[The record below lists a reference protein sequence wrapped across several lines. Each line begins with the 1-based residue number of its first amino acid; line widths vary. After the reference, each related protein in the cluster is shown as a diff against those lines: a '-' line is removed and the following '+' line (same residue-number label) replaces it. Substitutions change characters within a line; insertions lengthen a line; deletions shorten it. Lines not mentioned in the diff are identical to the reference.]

1 MGVSLTPKLIK
12 LGGKKMLVGWL
23 EERINVFISK
33 LSLLNSE
40 LDIKDLC
47 ENELNF
53 LRDNLGIYA
62 IKDDDGITTGYDGKI
77 NTLHKYLTEYRNQIK
92 ERIELNNSNSFET
105 TIGKFKTATS
115 EGSRRK
121 IRLHIAN
128 RYLKKDRES
137 SQFRSQELKEHSDI
151 KRREPRYFYSEDVI
165 KKSVVLLDHTSYTGL
180 SLGLMLLTGRRMSE
194 ILHSGNF
201 EYIADDRV
209 MFSGQLKTRES
220 PTAKTYPFSIP
231 VLCDANKIIE
241 AFKRLRAMPE
251 IAAIKNIV
259 GCNRKAGMIGAQCKA
274 HYKSLIKECIP
285 KDLRAAYAQI
295 CLVYKRNEKRTD
307 YEPYFA
313 DILGHATDDLDTSKK
328 YKIFELLD

>member
-1 MGVSLTPKLIK
+1 
-12 LGGKKMLVGWL
+12 MLVSWL
-23 EERINVFISK
+23 EDRINVFISK
-33 LSLLNSE
+33 LSLLDSE
-40 LDIKDLC
+40 LEIKGLC
-47 ENELNF
+47 ELELGF
-53 LRDNLGIYA
+53 LKDNLGIYELRDNEGL
-62 IKDDDGITTGYDGKI
+62 IVGYDGKI

-92 ERIELNNSNSFET
+92 EQIKLNDRNSYIT

-128 RYLKKDRES
+128 KYLKKDRES
-137 SQFRSQELKEHSDI
+137 SQFRNQELKEHSDV

-165 KKSVVLLDHTSYTGL
+165 KKSVVLLQHTSYTGL

-220 PTAKTYPFSIP
+220 PTAKTYPFPIP
-231 VLCDANKIIE
+231 VLFDANEIIL
-241 AFKRLRAMPE
+241 AFNRLRAMSQ
-251 IAAIKNIV
+251 IIAIKSV
-259 GCNRKAGMIGAQCKA
+259 VDCNKKAGMIGAQCNS
-274 HYKSLIKECIP
+274 HYRTLIKDCVP

-295 CLVYKRNEKRTD
+295 CLVYKRNEYRTD

>member
-1 MGVSLTPKLIK
+1 LGVSLTPKLIK
-12 LGGKKMLVGWL
+12 LGGKKMLAGWL

-33 LSLLNSE
+33 LSP
-40 LDIKDLC
+40 LDNEILIKDLC

-53 LRDNLGIYA
+53 LRNNLGIYA
-62 IKDDDGITTGYDGKI
+62 IKDDEGITTGYDGKV
-77 NTLHKYLTEYRNQIK
+77 NTLHSYLTDYNNQIK
-92 ERIELNNSNSFET
+92 ERIELNDKNSFVT

-121 IRLHIAN
+121 IRLHLAN
-128 RYLKKDRES
+128 RYLKKDRDA

-194 ILHSGNF
+194 ILYNGNF

-209 MFSGQLKTRES
+209 IFSGQLKTRES
-220 PTAKTYPFSIP
+220 PTAKTYPFPIP
-231 VLCDANKIIE
+231 VLFDANEIIQ
-241 AFKRLRAMPE
+241 AFNRLRSMPE
-251 IAAIKNIV
+251 IAAIKSV
-259 GCNRKAGMIGAQCKA
+259 RACNRKAGMIGTQCKA
-274 HYKSLIKECIP
+274 HYKSLIKDCVP

>member
-1 MGVSLTPKLIK
+1 LGVSLTPKLIK
-12 LGGKKMLVGWL
+12 LGGKKMLAGWL

-47 ENELNF
+47 EVELEF
-53 LRDNLGIYA
+53 LKDNLGIYEL
-62 IKDDDGITTGYDGKI
+62 KDSSGITTGYDGKI

-92 ERIELNNSNSFET
+92 ERIELNDKNSFVT

-121 IRLHIAN
+121 IRLHLAN

-137 SQFRSQELKEHSDI
+137 SQFRSQEMKEHSD
-151 KRREPRYFYSEDVI
+151 KSRREPRYFYSDDVI
-165 KKSVVLLDHTSYTGL
+165 KKSITLLDHTSYTGL

-194 ILHSGNF
+194 ILYNGEF
-201 EYIADDRV
+201 DYIADDRV

-220 PTAKTYPFSIP
+220 PTAKTYPFPIP
-231 VLCDANKIIE
+231 VLFDANQTIQ
-241 AFKRLRAMPE
+241 AFNRLRSMPK
-251 IAAIKNIV
+251 IAAIKSV
-259 GCNRKAGMIGAQCKA
+259 ADCNKKAGMIGTQCKA
-274 HYKSLIKECIP
+274 HYKSLIKDCIP

>member
-92 ERIELNNSNSFET
+92 ERIELNTSNSFET

-121 IRLHIAN
+121 IRLHLAN

-137 SQFRSQELKEHSDI
+137 SQFRSQELKEHSD
-151 KRREPRYFYSEDVI
+151 KSRREPRYFYSDDVI
-165 KKSVVLLDHTSYTGL
+165 KKSIILLSHNSYTGL

-194 ILHSGNF
+194 VLYSGDF
-201 EYIADDRV
+201 EYIADDKV
-209 MFSGQLKTRES
+209 MFRGQLKTRES
-220 PTAKTYPFSIP
+220 PTAKTYPFPIP
-231 VLCDANKIIE
+231 VLFDANETIQ
-241 AFKRLRAMPE
+241 AFNRLRSMPE
-251 IAAIKNIV
+251 IAAIKSV
-259 GCNRKAGMIGAQCKA
+259 RACNRKAGMIGTQCKA
-274 HYKSLIKECIP
+274 HYKSLIKDCVP

>member
-1 MGVSLTPKLIK
+1 MSPAWIQ
-12 LGGKKMLVGWL
+12 
-23 EERINVFISK
+23 ERINEFISK
-33 LSLLNSE
+33 LSP
-40 LDIKDLC
+40 LDNEILIKELC

-77 NTLHKYLTEYRNQIK
+77 NTLHSYLTDYNNQVK
-92 ERIELNNSNSFET
+92 ERIELNDKNSFVT

-121 IRLHIAN
+121 IRLHLAN
-128 RYLKKDRES
+128 RYLKKDRDA

-151 KRREPRYFYSEDVI
+151 KRREPRYFYSDDVI
-165 KKSVVLLDHTSYTGL
+165 KKSITLLDHVSYTGL

-194 ILHSGNF
+194 ILYNGGF
-201 EYIADDRV
+201 DYIADDRV

-241 AFKRLRAMPE
+241 AFKRLRAMPQ
-251 IAAIKNIV
+251 IAGIKSV
-259 GCNRKAGMIGAQCKA
+259 RACNRKAGMIGDMCKN
-274 HYKSLIKECIP
+274 HYTDLIKDCVS

-295 CLVYKRNEKRTD
+295 CLVYKRNEARTD

>member
-1 MGVSLTPKLIK
+1 MSPAWI
-12 LGGKKMLVGWL
+12 
-23 EERINVFISK
+23 EERINEFISK
-33 LSLLNSE
+33 LSPLNNE
-40 LDIKDLC
+40 ILIKDLC
-47 ENELNF
+47 ENELNI

-62 IKDDDGITTGYDGKI
+62 IKDDDGITTGYDVKI
-77 NTLHKYLTEYRNQIK
+77 NTLHSYLTDYNNQVK
-92 ERIELNNSNSFET
+92 ERIELNDKNSFVT

-121 IRLHIAN
+121 IRLHLAN
-128 RYLKKDRES
+128 RYLKKDRDA

-151 KRREPRYFYSEDVI
+151 KRREPRYFYSDDVI
-165 KKSVVLLDHTSYTGL
+165 KKSITLLDHVSYTGL

-194 ILHSGNF
+194 ILYNGNF

-241 AFKRLRAMPE
+241 AFKRLRAMPQ
-251 IAAIKNIV
+251 IADIKSV
-259 GCNRKAGMIGAQCKA
+259 RACNSKAGMIGDMCKS
-274 HYKSLIKECIP
+274 HYKDLIKDCVS

-295 CLVYKRNEKRTD
+295 CLVYKRNENRTD